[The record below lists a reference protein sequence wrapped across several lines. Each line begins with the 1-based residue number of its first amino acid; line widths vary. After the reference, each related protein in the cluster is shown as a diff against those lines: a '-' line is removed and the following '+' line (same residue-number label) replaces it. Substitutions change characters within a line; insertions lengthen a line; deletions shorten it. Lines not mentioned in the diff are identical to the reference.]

1 MPERNIDVRVRLK
14 GADQFK
20 SGMKQVEGGLSG
32 FGGWLD
38 VTKGILGSQVIQR
51 GLDALVRT
59 MKQSVDAA
67 IQFESAAASLQKT
80 AQLSD
85 TALGN
90 MEEQI
95 MDLSERVPMTSTE
108 IAELADTVAHL
119 GLDEKQILPFTEVMI
134 ALGTATDMTAEQ
146 AATALAQ
153 LANVMHTTTDDYE
166 RLGSTIFE
174 LGRTSATTESA
185 ITEMA
190 TRMAGAASLVGMS
203 EADALAYAA
212 ALSSIGVE
220 AASGA
225 TSIQKMAT
233 RFELLTATGSDEL
246 EQFAQVAGMSA
257 QEFTKA
263 WQADPANTLA
273 AFIDGLGAVNASG
286 GSAIN
291 VLSELGITEVRLT
304 RNIAGLAAAGDLLDR
319 SLNTSR
325 AAWEDNTAL
334 AEATGIAY
342 GTTAA
347 KMQMA
352 QNAIENAQIAAG
364 GNLKET
370 ALAIKELEA
379 GAAKALRDA
388 IMDNSL
394 PKQLDELNAKY
405 DETGASIANARDQAI
420 NLVDALAGL
429 GDPAELD
436 TAGMEQFEAI
446 MGGLMQILPGVA
458 DLYDETT
465 HTITG
470 GAEALKDYAEQ
481 QYQIANSANEVQRSS
496 EALEAYSAKQ
506 EKLTELRQQQALAL
520 AELQDAEREYYALV
534 DRGAS
539 EQELTYSAEY
549 ERLMAADKA
558 YSDVSKAVNECSG
571 HLEQYAYIAEDAVAA
586 SESLSTAVSG
596 ASEGAD
602 AEAQAVEKLMG
613 RLELYDQQAQ
623 EIANDYT
630 AALEEAKTNVDKL
643 FSRWNVGLY
652 GPDKDTKP
660 TMHNMLE
667 DVDSQIAY
675 VEKYQE
681 MLEKAKELGLSQDI
695 ISELSDGS
703 TQSFGEL
710 EAIVQDNGKSID
722 ELNAKYEA
730 AQAAKATFEES
741 LAAAAS
747 DVTAR
752 TAEVETAVTNMVS
765 NADQSTGAYSAAA
778 GTIQAMI
785 DGIDAKLG
793 TLSSKVSEVNALNAQ
808 LAGAGSG
815 GGGGDGSHAAGLSY
829 VPFDGYLAQLHRGEM
844 VLTALEARA
853 WRAEQYAN
861 YGMIQSIESYHPAE
875 SGANSYAPN
884 LAADIASGVGAVMS
898 QAVERIAKR
907 PTVLKVDGK
916 TLASSTAD
924 YEAVAQNKR
933 NKRYARG
940 YGAGR

>member
-1 MPERNIDVRVRLK
+1 MSLELVIPGSGKLSLEHLVLDYNGTI
-14 GADQFK
+14 AD
-20 SGMKQVEGGLSG
+20 
-32 FGGWLD
+32 
-38 VTKGILGSQVIQR
+38 R
-51 GLDALVRT
+51 G
-59 MKQSVDAA
+59 
-67 IQFESAAASLQKT
+67 
-80 AQLSD
+80 
-85 TALGN
+85 
-90 MEEQI
+90 
-95 MDLSERVPMTSTE
+95 
-108 IAELADTVAHL
+108 
-119 GLDEKQILPFTEVMI
+119 
-134 ALGTATDMTAEQ
+134 
-146 AATALAQ
+146 
-153 LANVMHTTTDDYE
+153 
-166 RLGSTIFE
+166 
-174 LGRTSATTESA
+174 
-185 ITEMA
+185 
-190 TRMAGAASLVGMS
+190 
-203 EADALAYAA
+203 
-212 ALSSIGVE
+212 
-220 AASGA
+220 
-225 TSIQKMAT
+225 
-233 RFELLTATGSDEL
+233 
-246 EQFAQVAGMSA
+246 
-257 QEFTKA
+257 
-263 WQADPANTLA
+263 
-273 AFIDGLGAVNASG
+273 
-286 GSAIN
+286 
-291 VLSELGITEVRLT
+291 
-304 RNIAGLAAAGDLLDR
+304 
-319 SLNTSR
+319 
-325 AAWEDNTAL
+325 
-334 AEATGIAY
+334 
-342 GTTAA
+342 
-347 KMQMA
+347 
-352 QNAIENAQIAAG
+352 
-364 GNLKET
+364 
-370 ALAIKELEA
+370 
-379 GAAKALRDA
+379 
-388 IMDNSL
+388 
-394 PKQLDELNAKY
+394 
-405 DETGASIANARDQAI
+405 
-420 NLVDALAGL
+420 
-429 GDPAELD
+429 
-436 TAGMEQFEAI
+436 
-446 MGGLMQILPGVA
+446 QILPGVA
-458 DLYDETT
+458 ELYDETT
-465 HTITG
+465 HTING
-470 GAEALKDYAEQ
+470 GTEALKDYAEQ
-481 QYQIANSANEVQRSS
+481 QYEIANSANEVQRSS

-520 AELQDAEREYYALV
+520 AELKDAEEEYYALV
-534 DRGAS
+534 DSGAS

-571 HLEQYAYIAEDAVAA
+571 HLEQYSYIADDAVAA
-586 SESLSTAVSG
+586 SESLSTAVQG

-613 RLELYDQQAQ
+613 RLQLYDQQAQ

-752 TAEVETAVTNMVS
+752 TAEVETAVANMVT
-765 NADQSTGAYSAAA
+765 NADQSSGAYAAAA
-778 GTIQAMI
+778 GTIQGMI

-793 TLSSKVSEVNALNAQ
+793 ALSSKVSEVNALNAQ
-808 LAGAGSG
+808 LAGGGSG

-875 SGANSYAPN
+875 GSANSYAPN
-884 LAADIASGVGAVMS
+884 LAADIASGVGAVMT
-898 QAVERIAKR
+898 QAVERIARR

-916 TLASSTAD
+916 TLADTSAD
-924 YEAVAQNKR
+924 YEAAAQNKR
-933 NKRYARG
+933 NRRYARG